1 MKTTT
6 KYKYDAI
13 FENALKNDRTSY
25 SLKQALLNGFI
36 SCYTNN
42 PNKYCSDSMIEA
54 TKEQLIKLNKN
65 LSKLSVADN
74 FLLTQLINNKIK

>member
-6 KYKYDAI
+6 KYKYDAK

-42 PNKYCSDSMIEA
+42 PVVPV
-54 TKEQLIKLNKN
+54 
-65 LSKLSVADN
+65 SV
-74 FLLTQLINNKIK
+74 QSVVQ